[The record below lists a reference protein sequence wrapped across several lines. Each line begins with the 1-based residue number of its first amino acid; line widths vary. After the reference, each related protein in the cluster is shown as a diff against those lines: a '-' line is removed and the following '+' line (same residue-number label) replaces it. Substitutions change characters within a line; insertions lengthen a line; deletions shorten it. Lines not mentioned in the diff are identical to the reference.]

1 MSATKKHRKGDK
13 EVTYDFNNISF
24 WNQISDT
31 FRASITPTDT
41 NDGITLW
48 LESKNTKNQWQSNFD
63 SINKCGPAG
72 VPDDVVVSLLKV
84 SPLITNITFKLT
96 IKSNIP

>member
-1 MSATKKHRKGDK
+1 MSATEKHCKRDK
-13 EVTYDFNNISF
+13 EVTYDFNNLSF

-41 NDGITLW
+41 TDGITLW

-63 SINKCGPAG
+63 SIIKCGPAG
-72 VPDDVVVSLLKV
+72 VPENVVVSLLKV
-84 SPLITNITFKLT
+84 SPLITNFTLIINFTT
-96 IKSNIP
+96 NIS